1 MRGNELMKTIGLLC
15 MSAALALAVDQ
26 DPKKSA
32 DDKSAKTANTAA
44 TNKHQRPKNGVV
56 SSPPAKRNLH
66 QNTVTPAAGTLTTD
80 QKASAAL
87 PTVPKEAEEVGANL
101 YRYTDPQGK
110 HWMYRKT
117 PFGVSKWEE
126 KPGDA
131 QQQQPPSPPSAG
143 LSMTDLGDSVQ
154 FQRLTPFGPQKW
166 IRKKSEMTEE
176 EKASFATQEHAKQAV
191 LGTKPA
197 DAAKSPEQH

>member
-1 MRGNELMKTIGLLC
+1 MKIIGLLC

-26 DPKKSA
+26 DPKKPT
-32 DDKSAKTANTAA
+32 DEKTGKTPNTAV
-44 TNKHQRPKNGVV
+44 TPDKHERPKNGVV
-56 SSPPAKRNLH
+56 SSQPKRNLH
-66 QNTVTPAAGTLTTD
+66 QNTVTPATGTLTPD
-80 QKASAAL
+80 QKAAAAL
-87 PTVPKEAEEVGANL
+87 PTVPKDAEEVGANL
-101 YRYTDPQGK
+101 YRSTDAQGK

-143 LSMTDLGDSVQ
+143 LTMTDMGDSVQ

-166 IRKKSEMTEE
+166 VRKKSELTEE

-197 DAAKSPEQH
+197 DAAKPPEQH

>member
-1 MRGNELMKTIGLLC
+1 MKTIGLLC

-26 DPKKSA
+26 DPKKA
-32 DDKSAKTANTAA
+32 TDGKTAATANTAA
-44 TNKHQRPKNGVV
+44 TPSKHERPKNGVV

-66 QNTVTPAAGTLTTD
+66 QNTVTPATVNLTPE
-80 QKASAAL
+80 QKAAAAL

-101 YRYTDPQGK
+101 YRSTDAQGK

-131 QQQQPPSPPSAG
+131 GQPQSASPSSAG
-143 LSMTDLGDSVQ
+143 LTMTDMGDSVQ
-154 FQRLTPFGPQKW
+154 FERITPFGPQKW
-166 IRKKSEMTEE
+166 IRKKSELTEE
-176 EKASFATQEHAKQAV
+176 EKASFATQEHAKQAA
-191 LGTKPA
+191 LGT
-197 DAAKSPEQH
+197 AKSSEQH

>member
-1 MRGNELMKTIGLLC
+1 MKTIGLLC
-15 MSAALALAVDQ
+15 LTAALALAVDQ
-26 DPKKSA
+26 DPKKA
-32 DDKSAKTANTAA
+32 TDGKTANTA
-44 TNKHQRPKNGVV
+44 TTPDKHERPKNGVV
-56 SSPPAKRNLH
+56 TSQPAKRNLH
-66 QNTVTPAAGTLTTD
+66 QATVTPAAGTLTPG
-80 QKASAAL
+80 QKAAAAL

-101 YRYTDPQGK
+101 YRYTDAQGK

-143 LSMTDLGDSVQ
+143 LTMTDIGDSVQ

-166 IRKKSEMTEE
+166 IRKKSELTEE
-176 EKASFATQEHAKQAV
+176 EKASFATEEHAKQAV

-197 DAAKSPEQH
+197 DAAKPPEQH

>member
-1 MRGNELMKTIGLLC
+1 MKTIGLLC
-15 MSAALALAVDQ
+15 LTAALALAVDQ
-26 DPKKSA
+26 DPKKA
-32 DDKSAKTANTAA
+32 TDGKTANTA
-44 TNKHQRPKNGVV
+44 TPPDKRERPKSGVV

-66 QNTVTPAAGTLTTD
+66 QNAVTPAAGNLTPE
-80 QKASAAL
+80 QKAAAAL

-101 YRYTDPQGK
+101 YRYTDAQGK

-131 QQQQPPSPPSAG
+131 QPQQPPSPPSAG
-143 LSMTDLGDSVQ
+143 LTMTDLGDSVQ

-191 LGTKPA
+191 LGSKPA

>member
-1 MRGNELMKTIGLLC
+1 MKTIGLLC

-26 DPKKSA
+26 DPKKA
-32 DDKSAKTANTAA
+32 TDGKTPNTATTPA
-44 TNKHQRPKNGVV
+44 KHERPKNGVV
-56 SSPPAKRNLH
+56 TSQPARRNLH
-66 QNTVTPAAGTLTTD
+66 QNTVTPAAASLTPD
-80 QKASAAL
+80 QKAAAAL

-101 YRYTDPQGK
+101 YRYTDAQGK
-110 HWMYRKT
+110 HWMYRQT

-126 KPGDA
+126 KPGDL
-131 QQQQPPSPPSAG
+131 QQQQPSPPSAG

-166 IRKKSEMTEE
+166 IRKKSELTEE

-197 DAAKSPEQH
+197 DAEKPPEQH